1 MAGPARREPRAM
13 SAGEDDRAPEIL
25 IIRRKSGG
33 EDDCHHGG
41 VWKIAYADFM
51 TAMMAFFLVMWLINA
66 ANDSV
71 KASVASYFN
80 PMRFTDATARRKGL
94 SEPAKE
100 NDAKAED
107 KSGASGERA
116 AGKPG
121 DDAKRGAV
129 DNAVEKQRKLALT
142 FDKAAPAVR
151 REESAA
157 NAAAASLS
165 GSAFRDPFNPQ
176 SPAQSTREPSAA
188 EASVPRPSD
197 KPDVRAAEPAQGTA
211 EAPSTIRGAQ
221 PEPPGEAPQK
231 AGGTDPKR
239 AAEARRMSA
248 TAADVESRVKKAVNL
263 LGINGGPGIDV
274 TIEGDSVVLS
284 LTDTSNFGMFAIGSS
299 SAGGELTRLMQAIA
313 PVVLANGER
322 IIVRG
327 HTDSRPFRGE
337 RGNNWRLS
345 MERAEAAHGLLLR
358 AGVDER
364 RFERIEAHADQKPR
378 NAADREAAVNRRIEI
393 LLRRTRN

>member
-41 VWKIAYADFM
+41 VWKIAYADFV

-107 KSGASGERA
+107 KSGAAGERA
-116 AGKPG
+116 LGKPG

-142 FDKAAPAVR
+142 FDTAAPAVR
-151 REESAA
+151 REESSA
-157 NAAAASLS
+157 NAAAASAS
-165 GSAFRDPFNPQ
+165 GRAFRDPFNPQ

-188 EASVPRPSD
+188 EALQR
-197 KPDVRAAEPAQGTA
+197 
-211 EAPSTIRGAQ
+211 
-221 PEPPGEAPQK
+221 
-231 AGGTDPKR
+231 
-239 AAEARRMSA
+239 
-248 TAADVESRVKKAVNL
+248 
-263 LGINGGPGIDV
+263 
-274 TIEGDSVVLS
+274 
-284 LTDTSNFGMFAIGSS
+284 
-299 SAGGELTRLMQAIA
+299 
-313 PVVLANGER
+313 
-322 IIVRG
+322 
-327 HTDSRPFRGE
+327 
-337 RGNNWRLS
+337 
-345 MERAEAAHGLLLR
+345 R
-358 AGVDER
+358 AGSGQASR
-364 RFERIEAHADQKPR
+364 MRCS
-378 NAADREAAVNRRIEI
+378 
-393 LLRRTRN
+393 